1 MMVTPCPRRH
11 RKYAAASPV
20 VFLPSTAILRP
31 LGTARG
37 GVASGSQEAAWRSRR
52 AMGLIEMTSVAGFFA
67 GPAAFPA
74 QPFREGGDIQQDM
87 QGFPCLFLSNQTV
100 HEGDRDARR
109 AYCLAWRAAKGDC
122 GVNIQECGL
131 VFKTEFRGHEFLLVG
146 ILSVVFWGRG
156 GACARLRFRKR
167 SLRTGQDHIRQTLLP
182 TTCSWNMSVQD
193 PHCAPAEAG
202 LIIFAAVNKELVHSG
217 VFFGMVNTPER
228 IIAVK
233 AGFPAFP

>member
-1 MMVTPCPRRH
+1 MAFQTGNG
-11 RKYAAASPV
+11 Y
-20 VFLPSTAILRP
+20 
-31 LGTARG
+31 
-37 GVASGSQEAAWRSRR
+37 R
-52 AMGLIEMTSVAGFFA
+52 ACCLIEMTSVAGFFS

-156 GACARLRFRKR
+156 GRLRPSPVPEAKPAD
-167 SLRTGQDHIRQTLLP
+167 RTGQDHIRQTLLP